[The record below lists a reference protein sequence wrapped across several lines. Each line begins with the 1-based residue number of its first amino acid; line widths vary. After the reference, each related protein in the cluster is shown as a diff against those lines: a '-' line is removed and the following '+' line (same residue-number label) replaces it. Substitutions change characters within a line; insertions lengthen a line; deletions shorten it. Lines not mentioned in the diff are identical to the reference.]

1 MPLYDATLP
10 IHQEMLTFPGDPR
23 FSMETVFDR
32 RKGDPFNLALM
43 KVGTHLGTHVDPPA
57 HYVAGGATVDEIP
70 LEVMVG
76 PGVILDMRGRPYV
89 DGQALKESWTEDYRR
104 VLLKTDNSPKLLKQ
118 DFDEDFVALT
128 QDGAEFLVSKG
139 VKLVG
144 IDYLSIEKYMTPRAP
159 VHHILIAAGVLIV
172 EGVHLL
178 DAPAGPCQIYCLP
191 MKIKGGDGAPA
202 RVLIEIT

>member
-1 MPLYDATLP
+1 MTLYDATLL
-10 IHQEMLTFPGDPR
+10 IHEGMLTFPGDPP
-23 FSMETVFDR
+23 FSMETVFER

-57 HYVAGGATVDEIP
+57 HYVEGGATVDAIP
-70 LEVMVG
+70 PEVMVG
-76 PGVILDMRGRPYV
+76 PGVILDMKSRPCV
-89 DGQALKESWTEDYRR
+89 DRQALAESWTEDYRR

-128 QDGAEFLVSKG
+128 QDGAEFLVERG

-144 IDYLSIEKYMTPRAP
+144 IDYLSIEKYMTPGAP
-159 VHHILIAAGVLIV
+159 VHHILISAGVLIV
-172 EGVHLL
+172 EGLYL
-178 DAPAGPCQIYCLP
+178 ADIPAGPCQIYCLP

-202 RVLIEIT
+202 RILIEIP